1 MSHSKENTQ
10 GSEQTGDKSG
20 LAVAPAVLGKSP
32 VSLDR
37 LIDFLPDPT
46 YAIDTNGT
54 VILWNKALEDIWGVR
69 SQDMLGKGNYE
80 YAIPF
85 YGHRRPVLANMVLGD
100 GMDMDRNY
108 SSLTRRGDSIL
119 AEGYMQTPQGVIY
132 VMAKAGP
139 IYDSAGTV
147 IGAIETIRDITE
159 RVDTGNEIRSREAQY
174 RDIFENVS
182 DLLYVHDLGGRIIE
196 SNLPFKKEFGYSRDD
211 LKNITIQ
218 DLLPPQVREGYRD
231 FIHRLLDS
239 GTAEG
244 VTRILTKTGEE
255 RIVEYRDSLIRDK
268 LGRPVA
274 IRGSARDITERMQAI
289 KALRR
294 SEERFRA
301 MAEASPVVFW
311 MTSLDPL
318 QKVIYAS
325 PAFERIFGR
334 TCEELLL
341 NPRIWFECIHPQDA
355 AQVRSLIQKKAEKP
369 LDFEFRIVRPD
380 DSVRWIRAR
389 VAPIPDHT
397 GKTALLSGIAE
408 DITEHKHA
416 EQEKKIYEDRLARA
430 LRLEAIGTLAGGIA
444 HDFNNILAA
453 IIGYTELAMED
464 VPPGNSAVRS
474 LHEVLKAGER
484 AKDLVS
490 QILTFSRQARTEKKV
505 VRVQLIVKQALK
517 LLRSSIPSTI
527 AITQD
532 IDPHSPEVFA
542 DPTQIHQVVMNLCA
556 NAYQAMRDR
565 GGTLAVGLAPVELDT
580 ALARSIPRLEPGSY
594 LHLWVSD
601 TGCGMDQDTLDRI
614 FEPFFTTREKGKG
627 TGLGLATVHGI
638 VSDLSGAVTVSSTI
652 GDGSTFHVY
661 LPTCKAEDRKDETGE
676 DAVPRGNGE
685 RILLVDDESAILAF
699 AQSMIE
705 QMGYSARTHSSS
717 IQALEAFSQAPHAFD
732 LIITDQTMPLLTG
745 VELAAKVQ
753 AIRSDIPIIL
763 ITGFSEIISAE
774 QARKQGI
781 CVYLEKPFTRNSLAR
796 AIRQALVAS

>member
-10 GSEQTGDKSG
+10 GSEHTGDRSG
-20 LAVAPAVLGKSP
+20 LAVAHAVLGKSP
-32 VSLDR
+32 VPLDR

-46 YAIDTNGT
+46 FAIDTNGT

-80 YAIPF
+80 FAIPF
-85 YGHRRPVLANMVLGD
+85 YGYRRPVLANMVLGD

-108 SSLTRRGDSIL
+108 SLLTRRGDSIL
-119 AEGYMQTPQGVIY
+119 AEGYLQTPQGVIY
-132 VMAKAGP
+132 AMAKAGP
-139 IYDSAGTV
+139 IYNSTGTV

-231 FIHRLLDS
+231 FIHRLLAS

-244 VTRILTKTGEE
+244 MTRILTKTGEE
-255 RIVEYRDSLIRDK
+255 RVVEYRDSLVRGE

-311 MTSLDPL
+311 MTSLDSL

-453 IIGYTELAMED
+453 IIGYTELAMDD
-464 VPPGNSAVRS
+464 VPPGNPAVPS

-505 VRVQLIVKQALK
+505 VRVQLIVKEALK

-638 VSDLSGAVTVSSTI
+638 VSDLSGAVTVSSAI

-699 AQSMIE
+699 AKSMIE
-705 QMGYSARTHSSS
+705 QMGYLVRTHSSS

-753 AIRSDIPIIL
+753 AIRSDIPVIL

-796 AIRQALVAS
+796 AIRQALGAS